1 MRLYLCTSEQG
12 IRRAEYLLGYRPGQ
26 DLLVLV
32 HDAVYTPRRGERI
45 AISASDL
52 ALRGLRT
59 NGKGISD
66 AELLRLIMEHEQVI
80 IP

>member
-12 IRRAEYLLGYRPGQ
+12 IRRAEYLGYRPGQ
-26 DLLVLV
+26 DFLVLA
-32 HDAVYTPRRGERI
+32 HDAVYAPQRGERI
-45 AISASDL
+45 AASTSDL
-52 ALRGLRT
+52 ASRGLNA

-66 AELLRLIMEHEQVI
+66 VELLRLIMEHEQVI